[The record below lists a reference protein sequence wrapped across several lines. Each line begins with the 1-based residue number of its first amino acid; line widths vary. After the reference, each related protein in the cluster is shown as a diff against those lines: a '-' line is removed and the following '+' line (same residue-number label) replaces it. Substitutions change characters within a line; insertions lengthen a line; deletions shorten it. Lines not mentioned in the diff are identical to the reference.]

1 MPGEQTFHIFSII
14 RRDHGTSVLKTARK
28 IVNEWSNITKSY
40 CHLNFNHSCLRE
52 KLLPKSLRFSPPIRS
67 NRGFRLA
74 RKHGFEFLKLRIT
87 ECHLNINKKKAVDK

>member
-1 MPGEQTFHIFSII
+1 MII
-14 RRDHGTSVLKTARK
+14 IVSHSWLRK
-28 IVNEWSNITKSY
+28 
-40 CHLNFNHSCLRE
+40 

-87 ECHLNINKKKAVDK
+87 ECHLSINKKKQLISKISIELKEKLRSEQWKILEKHNRLVQNSTKTKTTSSH